1 MIVNENVDSLTITAR
16 EQRKKV
22 GLRKALASYDQAAE
36 ALAAQGRPAD
46 AAALL
51 ADVLR
56 AREKRSLLKRPQD
69 VAQWPERLP
78 LIGRYAALM
87 ALGSPGPDDVELLEQ
102 LCAEHPDDGPLRR
115 ILGESLD
122 RAGRHAEAVNEFQE
136 CLRLMPTDGPLLE
149 RAAAS
154 FVSLG
159 RPDLALDRLR
169 RALESHLEQRNVE
182 SAIRACQRIN
192 DIVPDSLEDALHLS
206 ELVRGRSADALLGVL
221 KRLATIYHE
230 RLKLD
235 QEVGVRR
242 EIASL
247 DYGDE
252 INNAALAA
260 VLTRIL
266 DVDPLDRQAWERI
279 EAADPALA
287 GQLHVLLCEV
297 DDVESQAAAPT
308 QRPAAAPAI
317 EAIQGEAAVCQTPGE
332 AGAPQPAAPH
342 TGPPSSA
349 SSADSYVRTK
359 AYELLASGDLLNASL
374 CFERLRGRGA
384 ACDDLRALARC
395 YAGIGRADDALRVCI
410 AAAGAAEA
418 AGDTDAASAVFRW
431 LDALVAP
438 RSALDCLREL
448 GDSSDD
454 VYMNLRGRLGP
465 PARDSAVSGIE

>member
-1 MIVNENVDSLTITAR
+1 MIVDTNVDYLTITAQ
-16 EQRKKV
+16 ELHKKA
-22 GLRKALASYDQAAE
+22 GLRQALPAYDQAAE

-78 LIGRYAALM
+78 LIGRYAALL
-87 ALGSPGPDDVELLEQ
+87 AVGSPGPGNLELLAQ
-102 LCAEHPDDGPLRR
+102 LCAEHPGDGPLRR
-115 ILGESLD
+115 VLGESLG
-122 RAGRHAEAVNEFQE
+122 RAGRHAEAVSELQE

-159 RPDLALDRLR
+159 RPDLALDRLH

-192 DIVPDSLEDALHLS
+192 DIVPESLEDALHLS

-230 RLKLD
+230 RQKLD
-235 QEVGVRR
+235 QEVDVRR

-247 DYGDE
+247 DSGDE

-287 GQLHVLLCEV
+287 DQLHVLLCEV
-297 DDVESQAAAPT
+297 EDVESQGAASAQALPDASVLDPLRPEVAACQSPGQAGPT
-308 QRPAAAPAI
+308 
-317 EAIQGEAAVCQTPGE
+317 
-332 AGAPQPAAPH
+332 QPAAPH
-342 TGPPSSA
+342 THPPPMS
-349 SSADSYVRTK
+349 SSADSYVRIK

-395 YAGIGRADDALRVCI
+395 YAGIGKIDEALRVCVV
-410 AAAGAAEA
+410 AACAAEA
-418 AGDTDAASAVFRW
+418 AGDTDAALAVFLW

-438 RSALDCLREL
+438 RSSSDCLREL
-448 GDSSDD
+448 GDSSAD
-454 VYMNLRGRLGP
+454 VYTNLCGRLGR
-465 PARDSAVSGIE
+465 PARDVAVSGIE